1 MQQDQR
7 IGLAFGVLLIGACA
21 AFFFRNE
28 TRERSQTPQ
37 LQNAQQLDDRIA
49 QKANRPYLTGI
60 KTVEAGG
67 RSRVRIVADRAHDT
81 DEEHSDLSWSP
92 PGPFGSRNGG
102 ASRADM
108 ESDVLELDP
117 IPVPGELRSTNATT
131 QENTPAEAQRGAGRL
146 GQKADATASETHIV
160 QKGETLSSIATKRL
174 GNANRFHEI
183 FEANQSQMKDANALK
198 VGMILQIPDKGQP
211 SPESTGSID
220 DSIPSSLGHRRTA
233 PRREIEEL
241 SNAASTAKS
250 ESIDSQNESP
260 IDRKPPSES
269 SPAKFVPAR
278 RFTSPTRPSG
288 SRNGRL

>member
-131 QENTPAEAQRGAGRL
+131 QENTPAEGAERCRSLGTESRRDCVRNPHRSKGRNAFFDCNEAA
-146 GQKADATASETHIV
+146 GKRKPVPRNFRSQ
-160 QKGETLSSIATKRL
+160 SIANERRQR
-174 GNANRFHEI
+174 A
-183 FEANQSQMKDANALK
+183 
-198 VGMILQIPDKGQP
+198 
-211 SPESTGSID
+211 ESRD
-220 DSIPSSLGHRRTA
+220 DSPNSGQG
-233 PRREIEEL
+233 
-241 SNAASTAKS
+241 STVAR
-250 ESIDSQNESP
+250 IDGVN
-260 IDRKPPSES
+260 R
-269 SPAKFVPAR
+269 
-278 RFTSPTRPSG
+278 
-288 SRNGRL
+288 